1 MLSVCGCLCV
11 HVLDT
16 YTVKYLRSE
25 PVTVTAFWSSHPVM
39 EIVCCVLKLVPHSIC
54 MSQHLL
60 VVMLRCFLG
69 KCSTLFHA
77 YVSHNV

>member
-1 MLSVCGCLCV
+1 VCVVG
-11 HVLDT
+11 T

-25 PVTVTAFWSSHPVM
+25 PVTLIAFWSNRPAM
-39 EIVCCVLKLVPHSIC
+39 EIVCYVLKLVPHSIC

-69 KCSTLFHA
+69 KCSTL
-77 YVSHNV
+77 VSCLHESQCVTNTAS